1 MCFLLFDSDKEK
13 YILYNKQELGKTSL
27 VKCKSS
33 EHKPGAAW
41 PCGHRAPDPGNYVRS
56 LRNSFKGKIKFMHWN
71 YLLLWSCIANFE
83 RNAVL
88 FCREAAK
95 QA

>member
-41 PCGHRAPDPGNYVRS
+41 PCGHRARLTQEITSGVYGIV
-56 LRNSFKGKIKFMHWN
+56 LK
-71 YLLLWSCIANFE
+71 E
-83 RNAVL
+83 R
-88 FCREAAK
+88 
-95 QA
+95 